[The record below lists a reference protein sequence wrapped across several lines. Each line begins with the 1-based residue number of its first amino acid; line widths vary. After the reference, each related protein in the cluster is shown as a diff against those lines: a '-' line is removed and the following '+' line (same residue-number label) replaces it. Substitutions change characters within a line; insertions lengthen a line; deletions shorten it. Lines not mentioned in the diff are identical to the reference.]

1 MKNRRV
7 GPDTVMNI
15 ISGICILSWIILFI
29 IFIIVAVANPTSSGM
44 AASRPGLKA
53 AAGGWTSGAIYSL
66 LVFLIILSISGIM
79 FNIMRLKRKTDKLR
93 LTPVIS
99 GLLAVAGIIVINFL

>member
-15 ISGICILSWIILFI
+15 ISGICILSWIVLVV
-29 IFIIVAVANPTSSGM
+29 IFIIIGVSNPTSSGM
-44 AASRPGLKA
+44 AASRPGLKGA
-53 AAGGWTSGAIYSL
+53 SGNWISGAIYGL
-66 LVFLIILSISGIM
+66 LVFLIVLSISGIM
-79 FNIMRLKRKTDKLR
+79 FNMMRLKRKTDKMR

-99 GLLAVAGIIVINFL
+99 GLLAVAGIIIFNFL